1 MCKYTTPGSKNLE
14 WDRTMQVQGK
24 ILAVDDDPNTITIL
38 KELLADNYDLK
49 AATTG
54 EQALEIAQDFQPG
67 IILVD
72 IMMPGM
78 NGYEVCRRLREHCTL
93 KYTKI
98 IMVSARAMVTDRLE
112 GYEAG
117 ADDYI
122 TKPFEGDE
130 FLAKIRVYLRLKHAE
145 DMEQMRHEVTMTTME
160 NLKTPVLV
168 AKNIISIVTDNIFSN
183 VTANVYGKIDP
194 KLHHQLEIANECM
207 EHLEKT
213 ISNFLDISEI
223 YAGKVKLQLTLF
235 SIQSVVLEVVNL
247 LKQKMALI
255 KIDLNTDMPTEELLV
270 NADRQ
275 KIAKIIG
282 NLIGDAIRVA
292 HEGDSIYIRVKD
304 LQDRIGV
311 DVEGNGRG
319 IESSEIDEL
328 FDRPVQ
334 IEEYVGSGRHS
345 TDFELAVAKGLVE
358 LHGGRIWAENR
369 PEGVVVFSFE
379 IPIAAETRTATQPAL
394 SGAGSGVCE

>member
-1 MCKYTTPGSKNLE
+1 ME

-24 ILAVDDDPNTITIL
+24 ILVVDDDPNNITIM
-38 KELLADNYDLK
+38 KELLDDNYDFK

-54 EQALEIAQDFQPG
+54 EQALEIAQDFRPD

-78 NGYEVCRRLREHCTL
+78 NGYELCRRLREHCTL
-93 KYTKI
+93 KYMKI
-98 IMVSARAMVTDRLE
+98 IMVSARAMVTERLE
-112 GYEAG
+112 GYKAG

-130 FLAKIRVYLRLKHAE
+130 LLAKVRVYLRLKHVE
-145 DMEQMRHEVTMTTME
+145 DMDQMRYEVTMKTME

-168 AKNIISIVTDNIFSN
+168 AKNIISIVTDNVFSD
-183 VTANVYGKIDP
+183 VDANVYGKIAP
-194 KLHHQLEIANECM
+194 KLHHQLKIANECM
-207 EHLEKT
+207 DHLERT

-235 SIQSVVLEVVNL
+235 SMKSVVLEVVNL
-247 LKQKMALI
+247 LKQKMTLR
-255 KIDLNTDMPTEELLV
+255 KIYLNTDMPTEELLV

-292 HEGDSIYIRVKD
+292 HESDNIYIRVKD
-304 LQDRIGV
+304 FQDRIGV
-311 DVEGNGRG
+311 DVESNRRDV
-319 IESSEIDEL
+319 ESSEIDEL
-328 FDRPVQ
+328 FNRPVQ
-334 IEEYVGSGRHS
+334 IEKYVGSGKHG

-369 PEGVVVFSFE
+369 PEDGIVFSFE
-379 IPIAAETRTATQPAL
+379 IPLIPAETKTATQMAM
-394 SGAGSGVCE
+394 SGAGADSGVRE

>member
-1 MCKYTTPGSKNLE
+1 
-14 WDRTMQVQGK
+14 MQIQGK
-24 ILAVDDDPNTITIL
+24 ILTVDDDPNNLTIL
-38 KELLADNYDLK
+38 KELLDDNYDLK

-54 EQALEIAQDFQPG
+54 EQALEIVQDFQPD

-98 IMVSARAMVTDRLE
+98 IMVSARAMVTERLE
-112 GYEAG
+112 GYKAG

-122 TKPFEGDE
+122 TKPFDGDE
-130 FLAKIRVYLRLKHAE
+130 FLAKVRVYLRLKHAE
-145 DMEQMRHEVTMTTME
+145 ETDQTPHEVTTTVIE
-160 NLKTPVLV
+160 KLRTPMIVT
-168 AKNIISIVTDNIFSN
+168 KNIISN
-183 VTANVYGKIDP
+183 VIANVFGETNPI
-194 KLHHQLEIANECM
+194 LRQQLEIANDCM
-207 EHLEKT
+207 DYLERT
-213 ISNFLDISEI
+213 IINFLDISETHS
-223 YAGKVKLQLTLF
+223 GKVELQLTLF
-235 SIQSVVLEVVNL
+235 SMQSVVLEVINL
-247 LKQKMALI
+247 LKQKMALR
-255 KIDLNTDMPTEELLV
+255 KIYLNTDMPTEELLV

-304 LQDRIGV
+304 LQNRIGV

-328 FDRPVQ
+328 FDRPVR

-369 PEGVVVFSFE
+369 PEGGIVFSFE
-379 IPIAAETRTATQPAL
+379 IPPIPAETKTATQPVL
-394 SGAGSGVCE
+394 SGAGADSGVCE

>member
-1 MCKYTTPGSKNLE
+1 
-14 WDRTMQVQGK
+14 MQVQGK
-24 ILAVDDDPNTITIL
+24 ILAVDDDPNNATIL
-38 KELLADNYDLK
+38 KELLGDNYDLK
-49 AATTG
+49 VAMTG
-54 EQALEIAQDFQPG
+54 EQALEIAQDFRPD

-78 NGYEVCRRLREHCTL
+78 DGYEVCRRLREHCTL

-98 IMVSARAMVTDRLE
+98 IMVSARAMVTERLE
-112 GYEAG
+112 GYKAG

-130 FLAKIRVYLRLKHAE
+130 FLAKLRVYLRLKHVE
-145 DMEQMRHEVTMTTME
+145 EVEQMGHEVTITVME
-160 NLKTPVLV
+160 NLRTSIVV
-168 AKNIISIVTDNIFSN
+168 AKNIVSIVTANIFSN
-183 VTANVYGKIDP
+183 ATADIFGKIDS
-194 KLHHQLEIANECM
+194 KLCHQIEIANDYM
-207 EHLEKT
+207 DHLERT
-213 ISNFLDISEI
+213 ISNFIDISEI
-223 YAGKVKLQLTLF
+223 YAGKVELEPALF
-235 SIQSVVLEVVNL
+235 SIQSMVLEVVNL
-247 LKQKMALI
+247 LKLKTALNL
-255 KIDLNTDMPTEELLV
+255 IDFNVDMPTEELLV

-275 KIAKIIG
+275 KIAKILEH
-282 NLIGDAIRVA
+282 LIGEIIRVA

-334 IEEYVGSGRHS
+334 IEEYVGSGRHN

-358 LHGGRIWAENR
+358 LHGGCIWAENR
-369 PEGVVVFSFE
+369 PEGVIVFSFE

-394 SGAGSGVCE
+394 SGAGADSGVCE